1 MTNYEEMTK
10 DELEKL
16 QIQKE
21 NEYQLSMQS
30 LETIELQDLEIA
42 RKVAELQLSRK
53 NLSAG
58 LTQGKYNIRRIA
70 SELRNIKTYIY
81 KRLRGE

>member
-1 MTNYEEMTK
+1 MNLDEMTK
-10 DELEKL
+10 DQLEIL

-21 NEYQLSMQS
+21 NEYQLAMQS
-30 LETIELQDLEIA
+30 LETIELQDLDIA
-42 RKVAELQLSRK
+42 KSVAMLQLERK

-70 SELRNIKTYIY
+70 SELRNIKVYIY